1 MHVQST
7 LIIVYTCVYL
17 SEIEVND
24 EICIMLWRRIL
35 ANVQST
41 EEGLKLVLLVDV
53 VVMFEHGE
61 GEALAKT
68 ARANIEEVLVG
79 ILYILD
85 EWGLVHIVAI
95 LQDYILKV
103 LHAVRYALAID
114 SLSSFSY
121 HSSLL
126 FAMTE
131 YKVTKYS

>member
-1 MHVQST
+1 MHVQTT
-7 LIIVYTCVYL
+7 LTIVYTCVHL
-17 SEIEVND
+17 SKIEVND

-41 EEGLKLVLLVDV
+41 EEGLELVLLVNV
-53 VVMFEHGE
+53 VVMFEHRE

-68 ARANIEEVLVG
+68 ARADIEEVLVG

-121 HSSLL
+121 CHALNI
-126 FAMTE
+126 F
-131 YKVTKYS
+131 

>member
-1 MHVQST
+1 MHIQST
-7 LIIVYTCVYL
+7 LIIVYTCVHF

-24 EICIMLWRRIL
+24 EICIMLRCWVL

-68 ARANIEEVLVG
+68 ARANIEEIHIRVF
-79 ILYILD
+79 YIFY
-85 EWGLVHIVAI
+85 ECGLVHIVTI
-95 LQDYILKV
+95 PLPNILKV
-103 LHAVRYALAID
+103 LHAVRYALTID

-121 HSSLL
+121 SHGLNV
-126 FAMTE
+126 F
-131 YKVTKYS
+131 

>member
-1 MHVQST
+1 MHIQST
-7 LIIVYTCVYL
+7 LIIVYTCVHF

-68 ARANIEEVLVG
+68 ARANIEEIHIRVF
-79 ILYILD
+79 YIFD
-85 EWGLVHIVAI
+85 ECGLVHIVTI
-95 LQDYILKV
+95 PLPNILKV
-103 LHAVRYALAID
+103 LHAVRYALTID

-121 HSSLL
+121 SHGLNV
-126 FAMTE
+126 F
-131 YKVTKYS
+131 

>member
-68 ARANIEEVLVG
+68 ARANIEEVHIGVF
-79 ILYILD
+79 YIFD
-85 EWGLVHIVAI
+85 EWGLVYIVTI
-95 LQDYILKV
+95 PLPNILKV
-103 LHAVRYALAID
+103 LHAVWYALAID
-114 SLSSFSY
+114 SLFSFSY
-121 HSSLL
+121 SHGLNV
-126 FAMTE
+126 F
-131 YKVTKYS
+131 